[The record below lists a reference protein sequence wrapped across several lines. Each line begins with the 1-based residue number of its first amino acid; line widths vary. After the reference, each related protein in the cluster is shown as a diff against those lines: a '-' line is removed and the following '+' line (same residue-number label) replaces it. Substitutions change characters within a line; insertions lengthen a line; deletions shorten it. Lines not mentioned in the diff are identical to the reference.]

1 MTNEAGATPGL
12 IVHSPGRPA
21 AGLWPFGKPG
31 GTGFCLMPLVFPIS
45 GIAAAAVGQ
54 TSRSARVLQ
63 DPLFAQRTQPYP
75 RAKRPWRG
83 RRPQEWSPAPRI
95 TQLAQNRKTS
105 DIRLQP
111 VSVASTASPASEMRT
126 YVGG

>member
-31 GTGFCLMPLVFPIS
+31 GTGFSLMPLVFPIS
-45 GIAAAAVGQ
+45 GIAAAVVGQ

-63 DPLFAQRTQPYP
+63 DPLSRNGTSHI
-75 RAKRPWRG
+75 RARRGRHG

-111 VSVASTASPASEMRT
+111 VSVASTASPASAMRT

>member
-31 GTGFCLMPLVFPIS
+31 GTGFSLMPLVFPIS
-45 GIAAAAVGQ
+45 GIAAAVVGQ

-63 DPLFAQRTQPYP
+63 DPLFAQRNQSYP
-75 RAKRPWRG
+75 RAKRPAWRSAAG
-83 RRPQEWSPAPRI
+83 VESCPTNNAACSKSKKE
-95 TQLAQNRKTS
+95 
-105 DIRLQP
+105 
-111 VSVASTASPASEMRT
+111 
-126 YVGG
+126 

>member
-31 GTGFCLMPLVFPIS
+31 GTGFSLMPLVFPIS
-45 GIAAAAVGQ
+45 GIAAAVVGQ

-63 DPLFAQRTQPYP
+63 YPLFAQRNQPYLS
-75 RAKRPWRG
+75 AKRPAW
-83 RRPQEWSPAPRI
+83 
-95 TQLAQNRKTS
+95 T
-105 DIRLQP
+105 
-111 VSVASTASPASEMRT
+111 SVAGVESCPTNNNAACPKWKNEWH
-126 YVGG
+126 